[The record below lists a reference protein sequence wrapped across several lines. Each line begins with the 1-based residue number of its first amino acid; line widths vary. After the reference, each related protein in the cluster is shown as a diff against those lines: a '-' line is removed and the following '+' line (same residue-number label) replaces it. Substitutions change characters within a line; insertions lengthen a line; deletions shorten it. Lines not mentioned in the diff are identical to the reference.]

1 MKHETIAILD
11 FGSQFSQLIC
21 RRIRELNV
29 YAELFPND
37 VTSEELFSH
46 NIKGIILS
54 GGPSSVYEQDSPK
67 LHHSITPSLHHS
79 ITPIF
84 GICYGMQLLVSEL
97 GGKVATSD
105 KREYGF
111 AEIEIESVSGIFSSL
126 EKKQNVWMSHGDEVE
141 ELPNG
146 FSKIASS
153 VNCNFAAMENA
164 EKKIFGVQ
172 FHPEVEH
179 TQNGKTIL
187 KNFIFDI
194 CKCKGDWSTK
204 SFIDESVEV
213 IRKKVGKEKVL
224 LGLSGGVDSSVTAA
238 LLHKAIGEQLTC
250 VFVDNGLL
258 RKNEFESVQQTFSS
272 YPHFNLVAVDAKEK
286 FLSVLKGIINP
297 EEKRKLIGKT
307 FIEVFEETIHSSV
320 VARSEATKQSPKHQK
335 IASLPLAMTNSSY
348 KYLAQGTL
356 YPDVIESAHPER
368 KKAQTIK
375 THHNVGGLPK
385 DLKFELIEPLR
396 YLFKDEV
403 REVGLQLGL
412 PKEIVFRHPFPG
424 PGLAVRIIG
433 DITEEKLH
441 LLREADTIFI
451 EELRNVNLYE
461 KVWQAFAV
469 LTSVQSVGV
478 MGDGRT
484 YDYLVVL
491 RAVTSNDGMTAD
503 WAKLPN
509 ELLAKVSSRI
519 VNEVRGVNRV
529 AYDITS
535 KPPATIE
542 WE

>member
-1 MKHETIAILD
+1 MHHETIAILD
-11 FGSQFSQLIC
+11 FGSQFTQLIC
-21 RRIRELNV
+21 RRIRELGV

-37 VTSEELFSH
+37 VTKEELFSR
-46 NIKGIILS
+46 NIKGIIFS
-54 GGPSSVYEQDSPK
+54 GGPSSVYETDAPKVHNSISRLLSDSA
-67 LHHSITPSLHHS
+67 
-79 ITPIF
+79 TPIL
-84 GICYGMQLLVSEL
+84 GICYGMQILVHKL
-97 GGKVATSD
+97 GGKVSRSD

-111 AEIEIESVSGIFSSL
+111 AEVNIETTNGIFSNL
-126 EKKQNVWMSHGDEVE
+126 EQQQHVWMSHGDEVE

-153 VNCNFAAMENA
+153 ENCKFAAMENF
-164 EKKIFGVQ
+164 EKKIYGVQ
-172 FHPEVEH
+172 FHPEVAH
-179 TQNGKTIL
+179 TENGKTIL
-187 KNFIFDI
+187 KNFVFDV
-194 CKCKGDWSTK
+194 CKCSGNWSTK
-204 SFIDESVEV
+204 NFIQESVEV
-213 IRKKVGKEKVL
+213 IRKKVGKENVL

-258 RKNEFESVQQTFSS
+258 RKNEFESVRQTFNS
-272 YPHFNLVAVDAKEK
+272 YPHFNLITVDAKAK
-286 FLSVLKGIINP
+286 FLSVLKEITDP
-297 EEKRKLIGKT
+297 EEKRKRIGKI
-307 FIEVFEETIHSSV
+307 FIEVFEENVRHVSN
-320 VARSEATKQSPKHQK
+320 
-335 IASLPLAMTNSSY
+335 LSY
-348 KYLAQGTL
+348 KFLAQGTL

-368 KKAQTIK
+368 KKANKIK

-385 DLKFELIEPLR
+385 DLNFELIEPLR

-403 REVGLQLGL
+403 REIGLQLGL
-412 PKEIVFRHPFPG
+412 PKELVFRHPFPG

-433 DITEEKLH
+433 DVTEEKLH
-441 LLREADTIFI
+441 VLRESDAIFI
-451 EELRNVNLYE
+451 EELRNANLYE

-484 YDYLVVL
+484 YDYLVVV

-503 WAKLPN
+503 WAKLPSDF
-509 ELLAKVSSRI
+509 LAKVSSRI

>member
-1 MKHETIAILD
+1 MQHETIAILD

-21 RRIRELNV
+21 RRIRELGV

-37 VTSEELFSH
+37 VTNEELFSR
-46 NIKGIILS
+46 NIKGIIFS
-54 GGPSSVYEQDSPK
+54 GGPASVYENESPQ
-67 LHHSITPSLHHS
+67 LHHSITPLLHNS
-79 ITPIF
+79 NTPIL
-84 GICYGMQLLVSEL
+84 GICYGMQLLVNEL
-97 GGKVATSD
+97 GGKVSRSN

-111 AEIEIESVSGIFSSL
+111 AEIEIENTNRIFSPL

-141 ELPNG
+141 ELPSG

-153 VNCNFAAMENA
+153 ENCKFAAMENF
-164 EKKIFGVQ
+164 EKKIYGVQ
-172 FHPEVEH
+172 FHPEVAH
-179 TQNGKTIL
+179 TKNGETIL
-187 KNFIFDI
+187 KNFVFDV
-194 CKCKGDWSTK
+194 CKCSGNWTTK
-204 SFIDESVEV
+204 NFIEESVEA
-213 IRKKVGKEKVL
+213 IRKKVGKENVL

-258 RKNEFESVQQTFSS
+258 RKNEFESVQHTFSS
-272 YPHFNLVAVDAKEK
+272 YPHFNLIAVDAKDK
-286 FLSVLKGIINP
+286 FFSALNGITDP
-297 EEKRKLIGKT
+297 EEKRKRIGKI
-307 FIEVFEETIHSSV
+307 FIEVFEENVRQVSNLSLKKENSV
-320 VARSEATKQSPKHQK
+320 EQVSN
-335 IASLPLAMTNSSY
+335 LSY
-348 KYLAQGTL
+348 KFLAQGTL

-368 KKAQTIK
+368 NKAQTIK

-385 DLKFELIEPLR
+385 DLNFELIEPLR

-403 REVGLQLGL
+403 RRVGLELGL
-412 PKEIVFRHPFPG
+412 PKELVFRHPFPG

-433 DITEEKLH
+433 EVTENKLH
-441 LLREADTIFI
+441 LLREADAIFI
-451 EELRNVNLYE
+451 EELRRENLYE
-461 KVWQAFAV
+461 KIWQAFTV

-484 YDYLVVL
+484 YDSLVVL

-503 WAKLPN
+503 WAKLPT
-509 ELLAKVSSRI
+509 EFLAKVSSRI